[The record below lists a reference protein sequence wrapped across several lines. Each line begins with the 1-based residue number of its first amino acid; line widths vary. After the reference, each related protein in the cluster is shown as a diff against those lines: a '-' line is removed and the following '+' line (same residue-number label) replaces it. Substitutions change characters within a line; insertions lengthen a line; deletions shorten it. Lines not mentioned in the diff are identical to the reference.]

1 MQKLLLLLFLTT
13 SYLFASIGSLSL
25 VEGKV
30 FIDRDNSTFEA
41 KLGDGVEKNDLIKTG
56 VNSKAR
62 VTFSDD
68 TIVTIGK
75 DSTLDITK
83 YSFDSSNQEV
93 DLSITKGA
101 FHTITGQIGKINPSK
116 FKLKTKTASIG
127 IRGTEIYGDQ
137 TRVACT
143 QGAIFVESFGEVRE
157 MGAGSFVDTFGDRAP
172 SSPQPLSNEVLN
184 EIGQGLNTASTMPSG
199 GLDPYEDDSGLM
211 EPETGTQ
218 PGPEAQGLDGLDTQE
233 TWGYWASNA
242 SEEREE
248 SGRDKDYEKIVGLGE
263 DLDDYFGGI
272 TDPSYVQSLIDGTD
286 TTHLSFSGTI
296 ESDNLNPGEVVLNN
310 SIDIHFS
317 FGLNENE
324 FNFEYVFETSDNR
337 IFDGANSRTHGLVA
351 SDGFSGDYISGKFYG
366 PEINAVAG
374 EITMGRNA
382 DTHMEYLDA
391 TFKATRWGTVWKKS
405 LLF

>member
-83 YSFDSSNQEV
+83 YSFDSSSQEV

-184 EIGQGLNTASTMPSG
+184 EIEQKLNAASTMPSG

-218 PGPEAQGLDGLDTQE
+218 PEPEAQGLDTQE
-233 TWGYWASNA
+233 SWGYWASSA

-248 SGRDKDYEKIVGLGE
+248 FFKDEELENITGGNLGE
-263 DLDDYFGGI
+263 V
-272 TDPSYVQSLIDGTD
+272 TDPVYVQSLIDGTQP
-286 TTHLSFSGTI
+286 TNLSFSGTI
-296 ESDNLNPGEVVLNN
+296 ESNNLNPGEVVVNS
-310 SIDIHFS
+310 SIDMNFQ
-317 FGLNENE
+317 FGLNEDK
-324 FNFEYVFETSDNR
+324 FHFEYVFKTSD
-337 IFDGANSRTHGLVA
+337 RTFGGEAYPDTPSVT
-351 SDGFSGDYISGKFYG
+351 SSGFSGTAQSGESISGKFYG

-374 EITMGRNA
+374 DISMVRSTGPGMEI
-382 DTHMEYLDA
+382 LDG
-391 TFKATRWGTVWKKS
+391 TFKATR
-405 LLF
+405 

>member
-83 YSFDSSNQEV
+83 YSFDSSSQEV

-218 PGPEAQGLDGLDTQE
+218 PGPEAQGLDTQE
-233 TWGYWASNA
+233 SWGYWASSA
-242 SEEREE
+242 SEERDDLLAAD
-248 SGRDKDYEKIVGLGE
+248 GVDNILFADLGE
-263 DLDDYFGGI
+263 V
-272 TDPSYVQSLIDGTD
+272 TDPSYVQSLIEGTEEHQLDFTGIIVPLDGELLSGETIEKSNINISFLFGANNPMFDFNYDFKTSYRTFGGEAYPD
-286 TTHLSFSGTI
+286 TQSVTSSGFSGTAQSG
-296 ESDNLNPGEVVLNN
+296 ES
-310 SIDIHFS
+310 
-317 FGLNENE
+317 
-324 FNFEYVFETSDNR
+324 
-337 IFDGANSRTHGLVA
+337 
-351 SDGFSGDYISGKFYG
+351 ISGKFYG

-374 EITMGRNA
+374 DISMVRSTGPGMEI
-382 DTHMEYLDA
+382 LDG
-391 TFKATRWGTVWKKS
+391 TFKATR
-405 LLF
+405 

>member
-83 YSFDSSNQEV
+83 YSFDSSSQEV

-233 TWGYWASNA
+233 TWGYWASSA

-248 SGRDKDYEKIVGLGE
+248 FFKDEELENITGGSLGE
-263 DLDDYFGGI
+263 V
-272 TDPSYVQSLIDGTD
+272 TDPAYVQSLIDGND

-296 ESDNLNPGEVVLNN
+296 ESNNLNPGEEVLNS
-310 SIDIHFS
+310 SINMNFQ
-317 FGLNENE
+317 FGLDEDK
-324 FNFEYVFETSDNR
+324 FNFEYVFETSV
-337 IFDGANSRTHGLVA
+337 RTFGGGKAYPDTPSVT
-351 SDGFSGDYISGKFYG
+351 SSGFSGTAQSGESISGKFYG

-374 EITMGRNA
+374 DISMVRSTGG
-382 DTHMEYLDA
+382 MERLDG
-391 TFKATRWGTVWKKS
+391 TFKATR
-405 LLF
+405 